1 MDTIE
6 LKKNFHHL
14 IDSIGNDNV
23 LAKFY
28 SIMVKIKDRPEG
40 KLWTRLSESERNEL
54 LKAEIE
60 SNDPENLIPHSEVEK
75 KHNKWL

>member
-14 IDSIGNDNV
+14 TDTIGNDNF

-28 SIMVKIKDRPEG
+28 SIMVRVNERREG
-40 KLWTRLSESERNEL
+40 KLWARLSEAERDEL
-54 LKAEIE
+54 LKVEIE
-60 SNDPENLIPHSEVEK
+60 SNDPENLISHRELGK